1 MRDSYRSQTIVGR
14 DEPPFGAFAPRGL
27 QAAVLGLAR
36 VPPFHRGTLRRP
48 VANLVRALGVNGTV
62 DLARDGLSFRLRNG
76 ANLIEDGILVHP
88 AYNAAE
94 IAFLMEGMP
103 EGGVFIDLRANIGL
117 YTLPLARKAGPAG
130 RVLAIDANRDVVE
143 ALAFN
148 LDASGLGNVTVAC
161 VAVGEAEGRARLHI
175 RNDDLAIV
183 EVEET
188 SDGEIAIRPLAA
200 IVAEAG
206 LTRVDTLKADI
217 EGFEDKALL
226 PYLEGADEALL
237 PGRIVIEHLGRA
249 YWKRDCF
256 PVFERLGYRL
266 VGSTRGNS
274 MFAR

>member
-36 VPPFHRGTLRRP
+36 VPPFHR
-48 VANLVRALGVNGTV
+48 
-62 DLARDGLSFRLRNG
+62 
-76 ANLIEDGILVHP
+76 
-88 AYNAAE
+88 
-94 IAFLMEGMP
+94 
-103 EGGVFIDLRANIGL
+103 
-117 YTLPLARKAGPAG
+117 
-130 RVLAIDANRDVVE
+130 
-143 ALAFN
+143 
-148 LDASGLGNVTVAC
+148 

-175 RNDDLAIV
+175 RNDDLAI
-183 EVEET
+183 
-188 SDGEIAIRPLAA
+188 
-200 IVAEAG
+200 AEAG